1 MRIFLTSTILLFSF
15 ISCYSQT
22 DTDAGI
28 TDLEKNELRV
38 NVISF
43 IAFSG
48 LEADYE
54 YLFSEEASFGVSLL
68 TRIGNPDDLDLI
80 RNFSIT
86 PYYRQYFSR
95 RYARGFFVEGFGMI
109 LRREETFLNFF
120 NGTESEEVQRE
131 TNVALGISVGGKFLT
146 KGGFVAEVFTGI
158 GRTLS
163 SDDDFFFSNII
174 ARGGIS
180 LGYRF

>member
-1 MRIFLTSTILLFSF
+1 MRSFLMLILVLFS
-15 ISCYSQT
+15 ISFAYSQN
-22 DTDAGI
+22 DAI
-28 TDLEKNELRV
+28 VDDDPDKNELRL
-38 NVISF
+38 NVLSF

-54 YLFSEEASFGVSLL
+54 YLFSDQSSFGISVLA
-68 TRIGNPDDLDLI
+68 RIGNPDDLDLI
-80 RNFSIT
+80 RNFSLT

-95 RYARGFFVEGFGMI
+95 RYARGFFVEGFGMV
-109 LRREETFLNFF
+109 LNREETFFNFA
-120 NGTESEEVQRE
+120 NGFETEETVKE

-146 KGGFVAEVFTGI
+146 RNGFVAEIFLGV
-158 GRTLS
+158 GRTLR
-163 SDDDFFFSNII
+163 SDDDFFFANVI